1 MVRCY
6 LVGYGFRC
14 DKQRPEQGS
23 KFTGIA
29 VEFATGMM
37 RVHMNDPMM
46 RPERQAAEIAVEATI
61 ISLSVQSVG
70 VKHERNEIRNKTSEI
85 QISILFPEKVK

>member
-1 MVRCY
+1 MV
-6 LVGYGFRC
+6 LVVINKGQSKAVNLPGSRLNLR
-14 DKQRPEQGS
+14 QR
-23 KFTGIA
+23 
-29 VEFATGMM
+29 MM

-70 VKHERNEIRNKTSEI
+70 VKHERSEIRNKTSEI
-85 QISILFPEKVK
+85 RISILFPEKVK

>member
-1 MVRCY
+1 
-6 LVGYGFRC
+6 
-14 DKQRPEQGS
+14 
-23 KFTGIA
+23 
-29 VEFATGMM
+29 
-37 RVHMNDPMM
+37 MNDPMM

-70 VKHERNEIRNKTSEI
+70 VKHERNEIRNKISEI